1 MRKMLDYV
9 VKGNKIFIGL
19 EDSKKTWKLCVRC
32 NRMVIHET
40 GMPAKYEVL
49 QAYLLNRYPDCDIVG
64 VWVVVDRKEG
74 GKERLREKYPDMKL
88 ITSLFDKDELCY

>member
-1 MRKMLDYV
+1 MLDYV

-40 GMPAKYEVL
+40 GMPAKYTKS
-49 QAYLLNRYPDCDIVG
+49 PDLAC
-64 VWVVVDRKEG
+64 
-74 GKERLREKYPDMKL
+74 
-88 ITSLFDKDELCY
+88 